1 MIQMPPSTTSSPL
14 AVETS
19 QQSMASQCRTSN
31 LDLLPPQ
38 VKLIHKSFTSM
49 LKSLPFSTE
58 VQNVSKLRINFFFP
72 F

>member
-31 LDLLPPQ
+31 LDLLPTQ
-38 VKLIHKSFTSM
+38 VKLIHKSFTNL
-49 LKSLPFSTE
+49 LK
-58 VQNVSKLRINFFFP
+58 
-72 F
+72 